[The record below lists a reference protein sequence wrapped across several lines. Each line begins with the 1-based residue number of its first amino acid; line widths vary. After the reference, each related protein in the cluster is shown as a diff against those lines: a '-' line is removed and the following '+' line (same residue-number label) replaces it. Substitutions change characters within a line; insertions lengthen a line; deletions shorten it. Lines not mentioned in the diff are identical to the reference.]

1 MLTSAPWI
9 QLNNTFLYIIT
20 ANIQY
25 LGVCLFVLD
34 PESRIHIPRQTFIFI
49 GHRIPLY
56 IFLWVQG
63 YYLLM
68 VLILKFSLN
77 FKLDG
82 GKGRISKH
90 LSSPLLSSHICDQEK
105 SSSAAWQKQS

>member
-68 VLILKFSLN
+68 VLILKF
-77 FKLDG
+77 
-82 GKGRISKH
+82 H
-90 LSSPLLSSHICDQEK
+90 LILSWMGEK
-105 SSSAAWQKQS
+105 EELASI